1 MERKGKNHKNLNI
14 STTKRA
20 FKMKWKTF
28 FMVFKGL
35 SFGEKIEIWQKIADA
50 SLKYYMKYWLT
61 IACLLSYQ
69 YEDEQKQSD
78 LCQSLFFNKVAG
90 LRTHF
95 LTEFI
100 WWLLLESNV
109 RETNIKG
116 GKSGEIAGDECRT
129 FYFFNDTINIKNAP
143 NNIKRNGKPYKTILI
158 TVII

>member
-1 MERKGKNHKNLNI
+1 MSRSSRLEVFCRKG
-14 STTKRA
+14 
-20 FKMKWKTF
+20 
-28 FMVFKGL
+28 GL
-35 SFGEKIEIWQKIADA
+35 GNFAKFTGK
-50 SLKYYMKYWLT
+50 
-61 IACLLSYQ
+61 
-69 YEDEQKQSD
+69 D

-143 NNIKRNGKPYKTILI
+143 SNIKRNGKPYKTILI

>member
-1 MERKGKNHKNLNI
+1 MSRSSRLEVFYRKGVLRNFAKFTGK
-14 STTKRA
+14 
-20 FKMKWKTF
+20 
-28 FMVFKGL
+28 
-35 SFGEKIEIWQKIADA
+35 
-50 SLKYYMKYWLT
+50 
-61 IACLLSYQ
+61 
-69 YEDEQKQSD
+69 D

-116 GKSGEIAGDECRT
+116 RKSGGMAGDESRT

-143 NNIKRNGKPYKTILI
+143 NNIKTNGKPYKTILI
-158 TVII
+158 TMIM